1 MAVIKGRVRGHRN
14 GDGRRNGADRA
25 KAAKFV
31 GRLKRQDQP
40 NEEGNQGKYRPKRG
54 RPCFMA
60 CDTARWR
67 RKGFPLNGATK
78 V

>member
-1 MAVIKGRVRGHRN
+1 MK
-14 GDGRRNGADRA
+14 
-25 KAAKFV
+25 KAI
-31 GRLKRQDQP
+31 RERI
-40 NEEGNQGKYRPKRG
+40 GKARTPVS
-54 RPCFMA
+54 MA